1 MYHPMQEAGQ
11 LVIDA
16 INVGLAAIHKV
27 PEEEL
32 TESVLDFIKKY
43 GFLGFMTAL
52 PTTADFIT
60 YENRCIFPKITL

>member
-1 MYHPMQEAGQ
+1 MQEAGQ

-16 INVGLAAIHKV
+16 LNVGLAAMHKV

-32 TESVLDFIKKY
+32 KESVLGFVQKY

-52 PTTADFIT
+52 YNHAGTG
-60 YENRCIFPKITL
+60 NRAYF